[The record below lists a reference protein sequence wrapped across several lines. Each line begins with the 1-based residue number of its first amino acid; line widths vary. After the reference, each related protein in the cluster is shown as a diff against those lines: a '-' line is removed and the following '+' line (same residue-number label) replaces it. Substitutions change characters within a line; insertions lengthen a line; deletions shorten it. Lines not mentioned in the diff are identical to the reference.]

1 MPSRE
6 TGQSRVPEPPAR
18 STGVIWDKDIEAAS
32 LPGVETPNWPF
43 GDVRLKL

>member
-18 STGVIWDKDIEAAS
+18 STGVIWGKDIKTAS
-32 LPGVETPNWPF
+32 LPGVGAPNWRF
-43 GDVRLKL
+43 GDVRLNA